1 MHVVLKEARIL
12 QTILDLFLDL
22 LFLFIVFLKLSMFP
36 NESSP
41 KCNLSIFNLKFDYV
55 ILWETVVNV

>member
-22 LFLFIVFLKLSMFP
+22 LLFIVFWELSMFP
-36 NESSP
+36 NESS
-41 KCNLSIFNLKFDYV
+41 LKMQFDYFQFK
-55 ILWETVVNV
+55 ILIMSFIGKLL